1 MDAIDK
7 TMGSEQLSV
16 HPPKQLSFWEE
27 AAADAPTPSRVPAV
41 PETTPSGSSDSHQL
55 IEYQTRIVKTV
66 FFTLLAMVL
75 GAIHYLDG

>member
-27 AAADAPTPSRVPAV
+27 ASAEAPGPLPTVSTAI
-41 PETTPSGSSDSHQL
+41 PSGSDGSDKL

-66 FFTLLAMVL
+66 FFILLAMVL
-75 GAIHYLDG
+75 AAIHYLDG